1 MADWALIASSINFG
15 GERHAG
21 EPDEANVPFV
31 MRLDND
37 GLRIISKMRRIN
49 YMVRTERTFTAWRKY
64 YKVRK
69 ASARCEYFRPLPQE
83 PNATKHATTHTQA
96 LTASMLG
103 SA

>member
-49 YMVRTERTFTAWRKY
+49 YMVRTYQTFIAWA
-64 YKVRK
+64 K
-69 ASARCEYFRPLPQE
+69 AYEKSKARASTCSRHPHRGRAPFRPCPR
-83 PNATKHATTHTQA
+83 PR
-96 LTASMLG
+96 
-103 SA
+103 